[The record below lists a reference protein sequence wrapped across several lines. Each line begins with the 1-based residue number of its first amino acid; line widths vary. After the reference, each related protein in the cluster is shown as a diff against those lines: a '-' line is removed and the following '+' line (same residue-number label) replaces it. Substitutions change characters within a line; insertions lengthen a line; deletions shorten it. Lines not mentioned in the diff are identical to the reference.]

1 MMNYQTIKKKPLS
14 IEIHKIVIMQ
24 NLLLFLQKLEL
35 YKIHY
40 TIEHN
45 RDDYIMVLVTI
56 PGERWEV
63 EFDAEGNVEIEV
75 FKNSTGV
82 DTDECLL
89 DRLFESDVS

>member
-1 MMNYQTIKKKPLS
+1 
-14 IEIHKIVIMQ
+14 MQ
-24 NLLLFLQKLEL
+24 KLLLFLQKLEL

-45 RDDYIMVLVTI
+45 RDDYIMVLVSI

-63 EFDAEGNVEIEV
+63 EFDAEGNIEIEV

-82 DTDECLL
+82 YSDERIL
-89 DRLFESDVS
+89 DRLFASDVL